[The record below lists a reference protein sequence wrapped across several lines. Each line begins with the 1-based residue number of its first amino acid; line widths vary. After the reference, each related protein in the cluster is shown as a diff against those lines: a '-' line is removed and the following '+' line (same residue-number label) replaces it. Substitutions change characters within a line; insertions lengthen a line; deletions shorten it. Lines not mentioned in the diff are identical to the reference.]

1 MFVYKTQEEYD
12 AMSAAEQAKYLVDKR
27 THEAELVKAQ
37 IQEQIENAQKN
48 NASKEDIQKL
58 EDTNAKIVKEIEE
71 LSIRMKSLTEAPA
84 AGADKR
90 LAAAKELVS
99 KTREVLS
106 GAIKEYVAKALTL
119 RSSIANNSQ
128 AVDLTDVGQLATRRL
143 AMYDLF
149 PKFPVGDG
157 NHNGTIRYY
166 DWDEATTVRAAA
178 MRAEGA
184 AFPESTATW
193 KRGTIT
199 LQKVGDTLPV
209 TEEFLTD
216 EVMFAAELDF
226 FLHTNVALV
235 VDNQIANGDGLSNNL
250 TGLVTSAPAF
260 TAVASGITDASIYD
274 LIVKVSESITTT
286 GGAKYVPNFAVMN
299 IADINKMKLKKDAN
313 YNYVLPP
320 FVTRDG
326 QEVAGIVVIEAN
338 CIAANTMVVGDSRFG
353 RIYEMPGVE
362 ISRGHVGTQF
372 TEDEITIK
380 ARKRLAFLI
389 READKSGFR
398 KVTSISAA
406 LTTLAS

>member
-37 IQEQIENAQKN
+37 IQEQITEAQKN

-119 RSSIANNSQ
+119 RTSITNNQQ
-128 AVDLTDVGQLATRRL
+128 AVDLTDIGQLATRRL

-157 NHNGTIRYY
+157 NHNGVIRYY
-166 DWDEATTVRAAA
+166 DWDEATIARAAA
-178 MRAEGA
+178 MVAEGA
-184 AFPESTATW
+184 AFPESTAKW
-193 KRGTIT
+193 KKGSIS

-216 EVMFAAELDF
+216 EVMFAAELEF
-226 FLHTNVALV
+226 FLQTNVALV
-235 VDNQIANGDGLSNNL
+235 VDDQIANGDGTGNNL
-250 TGLVTSAPAF
+250 TGLVTSSPAY

-362 ISRGHVGTQF
+362 IARGHVGTQF

>member
-1 MFVYKTQEEYD
+1 MFEYKTQEQYD

-27 THEAELVKAQ
+27 TFEAEQVQKK
-37 IQEQIENAQKN
+37 IQEEIAEAQKN

-119 RSSIANNSQ
+119 RTSITNNSQ

-193 KRGTIT
+193 KRGTIS

-226 FLHTNVALV
+226 FLQTNVALV
-235 VDNQIANGDGLSNNL
+235 VDDQIANGNGTGNNL
-250 TGLVTSAPAF
+250 TGLVTSSPAY

-338 CIAANTMVVGDSRFG
+338 CITANTMVVGDSRFG
-353 RIYEMPGVE
+353 RIYETPGIE
-362 ISRGHVGTQF
+362 ITRGLVGTQF

>member
-1 MFVYKTQEEYD
+1 MFEYKTQEQYD

-27 THEAELVKAQ
+27 TFEAEQVQKK
-37 IQEQIENAQKN
+37 IQEEIAEAQKN

-119 RSSIANNSQ
+119 RTSIANNSQ

-226 FLHTNVALV
+226 FLQTNVALV

-362 ISRGHVGTQF
+362 ITRGHVGTQF

>member
-119 RSSIANNSQ
+119 RSSITNNSQ

-226 FLHTNVALV
+226 FLQTNVALV
-235 VDNQIANGDGLSNNL
+235 VDSQIANGDGLSNNL

-338 CIAANTMVVGDSRFG
+338 CITANTMVVGDSRFG
-353 RIYEMPGVE
+353 RIYETPGVE
-362 ISRGHVGTQF
+362 ITRGHVGTQF

>member
-226 FLHTNVALV
+226 FLQTNVALV

-353 RIYEMPGVE
+353 RIYEMTGVE

>member
-1 MFVYKTQEEYD
+1 MFEYKTQEQYD

-27 THEAELVKAQ
+27 TFEAEQVQKK
-37 IQEQIENAQKN
+37 IQEEIAEAQKN

-58 EDTNAKIVKEIEE
+58 EETNAKIVKEIEE
-71 LSIRMKSLTEAPA
+71 LSIRMKALTEAPA

-119 RSSIANNSQ
+119 RTSITNNQQ
-128 AVDLTDVGQLATRRL
+128 AVDLTDIGQLATRRL

-157 NHNGTIRYY
+157 NHNGVIRYY
-166 DWDEATTVRAAA
+166 DWDEATIARAAA
-178 MRAEGA
+178 MVAEGA
-184 AFPESTATW
+184 AFPESTAKW
-193 KRGTIT
+193 KKGSIP

-209 TEEFLTD
+209 TEEFLSD
-216 EVMFAAELDF
+216 EVMFAAELEF
-226 FLHTNVALV
+226 FLQTNVALV
-235 VDNQIANGDGLSNNL
+235 VDDQIANGDGTGNNL
-250 TGLVTSAPAF
+250 TGLVTSSNAYTP
-260 TAVASGITDASIYD
+260 VASGITDASIYD
-274 LIVKVSESITTT
+274 LIVKVSEDITKT
-286 GGAKYVPNFAVMN
+286 GGSKYVPNFAVMN

-313 YNYVLPP
+313 NNYVIPP

-326 QEVAGIVVIEAN
+326 QQVAGIVVIEAN
-338 CIAANTMVVGDSRFG
+338 CITANTMVVGDSRFG

-362 ISRGHVGTQF
+362 ISRGTVNAQF

-406 LTTLAS
+406 LTTLAT

>member
-1 MFVYKTQEEYD
+1 MFEYKTQEQYD

-27 THEAELVKAQ
+27 TFEAEQVQKK
-37 IQEQIENAQKN
+37 IQEEIAEAQKN

-119 RSSIANNSQ
+119 RTSITNNQQ
-128 AVDLTDVGQLATRRL
+128 AVDLTDIGQLATRRL

-166 DWDEATTVRAAA
+166 DWDEATIARAAA
-178 MRAEGA
+178 MVAEGA
-184 AFPESTATW
+184 AFPESTAKW
-193 KRGTIT
+193 KKGSIS

-216 EVMFAAELDF
+216 EVMFAAELEF
-226 FLHTNVALV
+226 FLQTNVALV
-235 VDNQIANGDGLSNNL
+235 VDNQIANGDGTGNNL
-250 TGLVTSAPAF
+250 TGLVTSSPAY

-274 LIVKVSESITTT
+274 LIVKVSEAITTT

-362 ISRGHVGTQF
+362 ITRGHVGTQF

>member
-1 MFVYKTQEEYD
+1 MFEYKTQEQYD

-27 THEAELVKAQ
+27 TFEAEQVQKK
-37 IQEQIENAQKN
+37 IQEEIAEAQKN

-119 RSSIANNSQ
+119 RTSITNNQQ
-128 AVDLTDVGQLATRRL
+128 AVDLTDIGQLATRRL

-157 NHNGTIRYY
+157 NHNGVIRYY
-166 DWDEATTVRAAA
+166 DWDEATIARAAA
-178 MRAEGA
+178 MVAEGA
-184 AFPESTATW
+184 AFPESTAKW
-193 KRGTIT
+193 KKGSIS

-216 EVMFAAELDF
+216 EVMFAAELEF
-226 FLHTNVALV
+226 FLQTNVALV
-235 VDNQIANGDGLSNNL
+235 VDDQIANGDGTGNNL
-250 TGLVTSAPAF
+250 TGLVTSSPAY

-274 LIVKVSESITTT
+274 LIVKVSEAITTT

-362 ISRGHVGTQF
+362 ITRGHVGTQF

>member
-1 MFVYKTQEEYD
+1 MFEYKTQEQYD

-27 THEAELVKAQ
+27 TFEAEQVQKK
-37 IQEQIENAQKN
+37 IQEEIAEAQKN

-58 EDTNAKIVKEIEE
+58 EDTNSKIIKEIEE
-71 LSIRMKSLTEAPA
+71 LSIRMKALTEAPA

-119 RSSIANNSQ
+119 RTSITNNEQ
-128 AVDLTDVGQLATRRL
+128 AVDLTDIGQLATRRL

-149 PKFPVGDG
+149 PKFPVGEG
-157 NHNGTIRYY
+157 NHNGVIRYY
-166 DWDEATTVRAAA
+166 DWDEATIARAAA
-178 MRAEGA
+178 MVAEGA
-184 AFPESTATW
+184 AFPESTAKW
-193 KRGTIT
+193 KKGSIP

-209 TEEFLTD
+209 TEEFLSD
-216 EVMFAAELDF
+216 EVMFAAELEF
-226 FLHTNVALV
+226 FLQTNVALV
-235 VDNQIANGDGLSNNL
+235 VDDQIANGDGTGNNL
-250 TGLVTSAPAF
+250 TGLVTSSNTYTP
-260 TAVASGITDASIYD
+260 VASGITDASIYD
-274 LIVKVSESITTT
+274 LIVKVSEDITKT
-286 GGAKYVPNFAVMN
+286 GGSKYVPNFAVMN

-313 YNYVLPP
+313 NNYVIPP

-326 QEVAGIVVIEAN
+326 QQVAGIVVIEAN
-338 CIAANTMVVGDSRFG
+338 CITANTMVVGDSRFG

-362 ISRGHVGTQF
+362 ISRGTVNAQF

-406 LTTLAS
+406 LTTLAT

>member
-226 FLHTNVALV
+226 FLQTNVALV

>member
-1 MFVYKTQEEYD
+1 MFEYKTQEQYD

-27 THEAELVKAQ
+27 TFEAEQVQKK
-37 IQEQIENAQKN
+37 IQEEIAEAQKN

-58 EDTNAKIVKEIEE
+58 EDTNSKIIKEIEE
-71 LSIRMKSLTEAPA
+71 LSIRMKALTEAPA

-119 RSSIANNSQ
+119 RTSITNNSQ

-226 FLHTNVALV
+226 FLQTNVALV

-362 ISRGHVGTQF
+362 ITRGHVGTQF